1 MSKLTTKQ
9 LEKIIKEELQSFQAQ
24 RLKIKQRPT
33 TVFLFESRKSYV
45 PSRQVSLNFLLEQHD
60 KGLITDKGLI
70 ASWERSIFWEAD
82 RLQEGFG
89 DTLKKGWEK
98 TKEIGG
104 TDVGEL
110 ARGAIDKIKNWLQSA
125 LDGALKI
132 MAKGSMLFDKGIS
145 ILRKIWMRVQSWCRE
160 HPLLCGVARIC
171 LIVVVVAGIMMM
183 MTSEAEAAIKLPS
196 GKIASQFDIDGAKGF
211 IHEIAK
217 TAQKEGADIF
227 DVTRMEYAAVD
238 ILNKAHAAKEVV
250 DIKDLQGPGAT
261 LAKEAAIG
269 FREMVAEAMKGSAEN
284 NEMADAVMKMANYGK
299 GLVVEFK
306 AGIGR
311 VMGYVADKATIKP
324 YGS

>member
-9 LEKIIKEELQSFQAQ
+9 LEKIIKEEMQSFQAQ

-33 TVFLFESRKSYV
+33 TVFLFESRRSYV
-45 PSRQVSLNFLLEQHD
+45 PARQVSLNFLLEQHD

-89 DTLKKGWEK
+89 DTMAAGWEK
-98 TKEIGG
+98 AKEIGG

-125 LDGALKI
+125 LDGALRI

-145 ILRKIWMRVQSWCRE
+145 ILTKIWMRVQSWCRE
-160 HPLLCGVARIC
+160 HTLLCGVAKIC
-171 LIVVVVAGIMMM
+171 LILVVVIGTVIM
-183 MTSEAEAAIKLPS
+183 MTSDAEAAIRLPG

-211 IHEIAK
+211 IRKMAE
-217 TAQKEGADIF
+217 TAQKGGADVF
-227 DVTRMEYAAVD
+227 DVTRLELAGTD

-250 DIKDLQGPGAT
+250 DLKDLQGPGAT
-261 LAKEAAIG
+261 LAKEALTG
-269 FREMVAEAMKGSAEN
+269 FRELVGEAMKGQAEN
-284 NEMADAVMKMANYGK
+284 NEMAEAVMKMANYGK

-311 VMGYVADKATIKP
+311 VIGYVADKSTIKP